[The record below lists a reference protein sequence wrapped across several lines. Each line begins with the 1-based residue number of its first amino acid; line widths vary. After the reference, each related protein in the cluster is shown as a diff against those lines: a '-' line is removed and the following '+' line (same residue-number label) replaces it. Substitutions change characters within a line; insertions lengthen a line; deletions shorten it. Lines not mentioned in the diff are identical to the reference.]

1 MAEELDPSYYRAI
14 LESLPSGVYVVDR
27 ERRILFWNDG
37 AEQITGYRRHE
48 IIGRLWHD
56 GLLMHCDEDNK
67 LVCGS
72 TCPLL
77 ATMHDGKPRVA
88 DISLRHKDGQRVPVR
103 VRAVP
108 IRDAYGTVIGA
119 AETFDEHY
127 AVPDLRG
134 HPHSRTVQN
143 HIEDLTGISDHQSTQ
158 SYLQAYLEDFA
169 EDHTVFCVLSIA
181 LDEFDKFRTAHSV
194 EAAHRILHAV
204 ALTLRRNLRE
214 CDVVGHWEESRFV
227 ILLAD
232 CPAAMVGRVAKM
244 LMRVVGGAAI
254 SWWGD
259 RLSVTVS
266 IGGTAVCPEDT
277 AESVVLRSEQALR
290 SCLEAGGNGMEFI

>member
-48 IIGRLWHD
+48 VIGRLCHD
-56 GLLMHCDEDNK
+56 NLIEHGDED
-67 LVCGS
+67 
-72 TCPLL
+72 TLL

-88 DISLRHKDGQRVPVR
+88 EIFLHHKDGQGVPVR
-103 VRAVP
+103 VRGVAV
-108 IRDAYGTVIGA
+108 RDAHGTVIGA

-127 AVPDLRG
+127 AVPDQRG
-134 HPHSRTVQN
+134 HPHTRTVQN
-143 HIEDLTGISDHQSTQ
+143 HIEDLTGISDHASTQ
-158 SYLQAYLEDFA
+158 SYLQAFLEDFA
-169 EDHTVFCVLSIA
+169 EEHTVFCVLSIA
-181 LDEFDKFRTAHSV
+181 VDEFEKFRTAHSV

-244 LMRVVGGAAI
+244 LMGVVGGAAI

-266 IGGTAVCPEDT
+266 IGGTAVSAEDT
-277 AESVVLRSEQALR
+277 AESVLLRSELALR
-290 SCLEAGGNGMEFI
+290 SSLEAGGNAMEFV

>member
-14 LESLPSGVYVVDR
+14 LESLPIGVYVVDP
-27 ERRILFWNDG
+27 ERRIRFWNDG

-56 GLLMHCDEDNK
+56 DLLLHCDEDNN
-67 LVCGS
+67 LLEGS
-72 TCPLL
+72 ACPLL
-77 ATMHDGKPRVA
+77 ATMHDGKPQVSE
-88 DISLRHKDGQRVPVR
+88 IFLRHKDGQRVPAR
-103 VRAVP
+103 VRAVAMH
-108 IRDAYGTVIGA
+108 DAYGTVIGTA
-119 AETFDEHY
+119 GTFDEHY
-127 AVPDLRG
+127 SVPDLRG
-134 HPHSRTVQN
+134 HPHTRTVQN

-158 SYLQAYLEDFA
+158 SYLQAFLEDFA
-169 EDHTVFCVLSIA
+169 EDHKVFCVLSIA
-181 LDEFDKFRTAHSV
+181 VDEFEKFRTAHSA

-232 CPAAMVGRVAKM
+232 CPAAVVGRVAKM
-244 LMRVVGGAAI
+244 LIRVVSGAAI

-266 IGGTAVCPEDT
+266 IGGTAVSAEDT
-277 AESVVLRSEQALR
+277 AESVLLRSEQALR
-290 SCLEAGGNGMEFI
+290 SCLEAGGNGMEFV

>member
-1 MAEELDPSYYRAI
+1 MVEELDPSYYRAI

-37 AEQITGYRRHE
+37 AEQITGYQRHE
-48 IIGRLWHD
+48 VIGRLCHD
-56 GLLMHCDEDNK
+56 NLMVHGDED
-67 LVCGS
+67 
-72 TCPLL
+72 TLL
-77 ATMHDGKPRVA
+77 ATIQDGTPRVS
-88 DISLRHKDGQRVPVR
+88 DIFLRHKDGQGVPVR
-103 VRAVP
+103 VRAVA
-108 IRDAYGTVIGA
+108 IRDAYGTVIGV

-127 AVPDLRG
+127 AGPDLRG
-134 HPHSRTVQN
+134 HPHTRTVQN
-143 HIEDLTGISDHQSTQ
+143 HLEDLTGISDHQSTQ
-158 SYLQAYLEDFA
+158 SYLQAFLEDFA
-169 EDHTVFCVLSIA
+169 EEHTVFSALSIA
-181 LDEFDKFRTAHSV
+181 VDEFEKFRTAHSV

-277 AESVVLRSEQALR
+277 PESVVLRSEQALR
-290 SCLEAGGNGMEFI
+290 SCLEAGGNRMEFI